1 MNCIEVNNLSYYCK
15 IYYYFHEADSFNPL
29 GKRNKTKQINKFGVE
44 IKIRYFIEYSIEH
57 LFTMIFGGKDLFTKI
72 DTTYL
77 LSKVCRQYFTQCHPT
92 QSNDYS

>member
-1 MNCIEVNNLSYYCK
+1 MFINAPVIDIMSQALLDES
-15 IYYYFHEADSFNPL
+15 